1 MLLILFLLF
10 TILFQLAYA
19 EQIPDYDK
27 PYSPIF
33 TDKSV
38 YSWTDKVKITI
49 LAPSWN
55 SDKHL
60 IDSIGDD
67 EYNPIKISNGKNSLE
82 PYRFTET
89 GVNTGIFTAEVTLTG
104 FSHDADGDGDIDT
117 MPRTI
122 GNGPT
127 SGFLEVDRD
136 SGLTISFEF
145 ADGVVLTESVRTS
158 WNMGNIQ
165 FTEDNFLSDK
175 SALIR
180 VIDPDLNLN
189 PEALDQILITV
200 SSDSDAAGIEVA
212 AIETSESSGH
222 FVATITFSQNLASS
236 GNRLLALPGDEIYA
250 KYDDHTLPKPYSTSE
265 NLEIISLA
273 KITSSIPSLKKIT
286 NSQIT
291 LTDGSGKLLKTLQED
306 NRIQIVGSIKNEQ
319 LFDQKFIYLIQI
331 KDHYNTVI
339 SLSWMSGELS
349 GEQNLDISQ
358 SWIPENSGTFS
369 IESFVWNSL
378 EEQIALSQAK
388 TYSVIIE

>member
-1 MLLILFLLF
+1 MF
-10 TILFQLAYA
+10 FQPAYA
-19 EQIPDYDK
+19 EQIPDYEK

-33 TDKSV
+33 TDKPV

-67 EYNPIKISNGKNSLE
+67 EYNPIKISSGSKSLE
-82 PYRFTET
+82 PYRFTEN

-158 WNMGNIQ
+158 WNMGDIQ

-212 AIETSESSGH
+212 AIESSASSGL
-222 FVATITFSQNLASS
+222 FVATISFSQNLSSS
-236 GNRLLALPGDEIYA
+236 GNRLLALPGDEIHA
-250 KYDDHTLPKPYSTSE
+250 KYDDHTLPKPYSTSD

-273 KITSSIPSLKKIT
+273 KVTSSVPSLKKIT

-291 LTDGSGKLLKTLQED
+291 LTDGSGKLLKTFQED

-319 LFDQKFIYLIQI
+319 TFDQKFIYLVQI
-331 KDHYNTVI
+331 KDHNNIVV
-339 SLSWMSGELS
+339 SLSWMSGKLS
-349 GEQNLDISQ
+349 EGQNLDISQ
-358 SWIPENSGTFS
+358 SWIPKNSGTFS
-369 IESFVWNSL
+369 IESFVWDSL
-378 EEQIALSQAK
+378 EEQIALSQSK
-388 TYSVIIE
+388 SHSVIVD

>member
-1 MLLILFLLF
+1 MF
-10 TILFQLAYA
+10 FQPAYA

-27 PYSPIF
+27 PYAPIF

-67 EYNPIKISNGKNSLE
+67 EHNPIKISTGKNSLDS
-82 PYRFTET
+82 YRFTET
-89 GVNTGIFTAEVTLTG
+89 GVNTGIFTAEITLTG

-117 MPRTI
+117 MPRTL

-200 SSDSDAAGIEVA
+200 SSDSDAAGIVVA
-212 AIETSESSGH
+212 AIETSESSGL
-222 FVATITFSQNLASS
+222 FVATITFSQNLSSS
-236 GNRLLALPGDEIYA
+236 GSRLLALPGDEIYA
-250 KYDDHTLPKPYSTSE
+250 KYNDHTLPKPYSTSD

-273 KITSSIPSLKKIT
+273 KVSSSIPSLKKIT

-291 LTDGSGKLLKTLQED
+291 LTDGSGKLLKTFQED

-319 LFDQKFIYLIQI
+319 TFDQKFIYLVQI
-331 KDHYNTVI
+331 KDHNNTVV

-349 GEQNLDISQ
+349 GEQILDISQ
-358 SWIPENSGTFS
+358 SWDPRNSGTFS

-378 EEQIALSQAK
+378 EEQIALSQSK
-388 TYSVIIE
+388 SHSIVID

>member
-1 MLLILFLLF
+1 MF
-10 TILFQLAYA
+10 FQPAYA
-19 EQIPDYDK
+19 EQIPDYEK

-33 TDKSV
+33 TDKPV

-67 EYNPIKISNGKNSLE
+67 EYNPIKISSGSKSLE
-82 PYRFTET
+82 PYRFTEN

-158 WNMGNIQ
+158 WNMGDIQ

-212 AIETSESSGH
+212 AIESSASSGL
-222 FVATITFSQNLASS
+222 FVATISFSQNLSSS
-236 GNRLLALPGDEIYA
+236 GNRLLALPGDEIHA
-250 KYDDHTLPKPYSTSE
+250 KYDDHTLPKPYSTSD

-273 KITSSIPSLKKIT
+273 KVTSSVPPLKKIT

-291 LTDGSGKLLKTLQED
+291 LTDGSGKLLKTFQED

-319 LFDQKFIYLIQI
+319 TFDQKFIYLVQI
-331 KDHYNTVI
+331 KDHNNIVV
-339 SLSWMSGELS
+339 SLSWMSGKLS
-349 GEQNLDISQ
+349 EGQNLDISQ
-358 SWIPENSGTFS
+358 SWIPKNSGTFS
-369 IESFVWNSL
+369 IESFVWDSL
-378 EEQIALSQAK
+378 EEQIALSQSK
-388 TYSVIIE
+388 SHSVIVD

>member
-1 MLLILFLLF
+1 MLQLFLIFAIFFLP
-10 TILFQLAYA
+10 AHA

-33 TDKSV
+33 TDKPM

-55 SDKHL
+55 SDRHL

-67 EYNPIKISNGKNSLE
+67 QYNPIKISTGSHSLE

-89 GVNTGIFTAEVTLTG
+89 GVNTGIFTAEITLTG

-117 MPRTI
+117 SPRTL

-136 SGLTISFEF
+136 SAITISFEF
-145 ADGVVLTESVRTS
+145 ADGVVLTESVLTA
-158 WNMGNIQ
+158 WNMGNVK
-165 FTEDNFLSDK
+165 FSESNFVSDK

-189 PEALDQILITV
+189 PEALDQIPIQV
-200 SSDSDAAGIEVA
+200 SSDSDVAGIEVT
-212 AIETSESSGH
+212 AIETSESSGV
-222 FVATITFSQNLASS
+222 FVTTITFTQNLSSS
-236 GNRLLALPGDEIYA
+236 GNRLLALPEDEIYA
-250 KYDDHTLPKPYSTSE
+250 KYDDHTLPKPYSTSD
-265 NLEIISLA
+265 NLEIITLA
-273 KITSSIPSLKKIT
+273 RVTSSIPSLEKLT

-291 LTDGSGKLLKTLQED
+291 LTDSSGKPMNSFQEN
-306 NRIQIVGSIKNEQ
+306 NRIQIVGSIENEQ
-319 LFDQKFIYLIQI
+319 LFDQKFVYLVQI
-331 KDHYNTVI
+331 KDHTDSVV

-349 GEQNLDISQ
+349 ENQNLEVSQ
-358 SWIPENSGTFS
+358 SWLPKNSGEFF
-369 IESFVWNSL
+369 IESYVWNSL
-378 EEQIALSQAK
+378 EDQIALSK
-388 TYSVIIE
+388 SISTSIIIE